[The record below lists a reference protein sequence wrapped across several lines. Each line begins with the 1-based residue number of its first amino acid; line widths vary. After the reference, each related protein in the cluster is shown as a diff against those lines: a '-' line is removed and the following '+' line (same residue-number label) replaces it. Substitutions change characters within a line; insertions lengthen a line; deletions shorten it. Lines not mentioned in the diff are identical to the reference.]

1 MADSVKIC
9 LQKSGYSNSYRNG
22 KEAIKNEYRD
32 KIRVNNPRNL
42 RGSLDIDKTC
52 QTDEPTAHRWDY
64 LVVIWKTN
72 NENLA
77 LIEVHEAGTP
87 RAINDMI
94 KKKEWLI
101 QWLPRAGL
109 TGFKKKLI
117 WVATGRSIITSQSR
131 YGKRLAVS
139 GIEMPKRV
147 TPLLDTEVE
156 YI

>member
-1 MADSVKIC
+1 MADSVKKC

-22 KEAIKNEYRD
+22 KEAIKNEYRG

-52 QTDEPTAHRWDY
+52 QKDEPTAPRWDY

-77 LIEVHEAGTP
+77 LIEFHEAGKT
-87 RAINDMI
+87 RAVDDMI

-109 TGFKKKLI
+109 TGFKKKFI
-117 WVATGRSIITSQSR
+117 WVATGDVKITPQSR
-131 YGKRLAVS
+131 YVKRLAVS
-139 GIEMPKRV
+139 GIKMPKHV
-147 TPLLDTEVE
+147 TPTLDTEVE